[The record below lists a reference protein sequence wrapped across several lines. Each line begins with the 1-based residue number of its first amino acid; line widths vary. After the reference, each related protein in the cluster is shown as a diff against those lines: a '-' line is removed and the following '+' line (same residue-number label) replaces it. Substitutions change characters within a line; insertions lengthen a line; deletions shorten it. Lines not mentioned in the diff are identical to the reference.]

1 MGKTLPYGIM
11 TLLFVSIIKS
21 EFFGTS
27 KNIIVVMI
35 FAFLATNV
43 ACLVVTR
50 FVINQMF
57 WRTTMFLC
65 CGKDILGKKNR
76 GAGFTIRISN

>member
-27 KNIIVVMI
+27 NKIIVVMI

-50 FVINQMF
+50 FVINQMCR
-57 WRTTMFLC
+57 RTTIYFAVLNNLC
-65 CGKDILGKKNR
+65 KNKIGVR
-76 GAGFTIRISN
+76 FSRFE